1 MELTI
6 KELTQI
12 DESLQ
17 SRINKFRSLVKHG
30 HIVERK
36 EIITIQNW
44 LEDAK
49 SAQEKVQEY
58 MAGLAP
64 KEGAEQ

>member
-12 DESLQ
+12 DEALQ
-17 SRINKFRSLVKHG
+17 SRINKLRSLVQHG
-30 HIVERK
+30 HIPERK
-36 EIITIQNW
+36 ELLTIQNW